1 MRKSFSLVWKENA
14 ERRDKLLSY
23 YDPIQ
28 GIGSPIPRF
37 RLNIT
42 KDDYLLLPE
51 EMQELPEIRS
61 LLPYS
66 CVADYLK
73 AIGKGDI
80 TELANFLIDLD
91 RVRILYD
98 FEFWCAKCVKVQDK
112 ETKKDI
118 PFILRRP
125 QRRLLERIWSQ
136 YRAAKPV
143 RIVVVKA
150 RQWGGST
157 LIQMFMAWVQL
168 TQETAWH
175 SVIIGDVEGQAR
187 NVRGMYTRLADT
199 YPPDLETVKFVPFEG
214 SNKNKI
220 IKERGCIVSI
230 GSMQK
235 PDNLR
240 SFDIMMA
247 HLSEVG
253 LWKETLGKKPE
264 DLAQSVSGTVP
275 LLPRTLV
282 VYESTA
288 KGVGNYFHR
297 LYQKAADNTDGL
309 IGLFIPWFEI
319 EMYQL
324 PFTDK
329 YEAEKFWDSMSDY
342 EKLLWDLGATL
353 EGIKW
358 YRWKKSTDDLD
369 DWRMGAEF
377 PSFVDEAFQSTGKRA
392 YSPLYTKRMR
402 KFCKEPIFVGDVFAD
417 ASRGKDALKNI
428 HLSAIPKGNL
438 WLWKMPEEG
447 DMMENRYVVSVDI
460 GGTNPNADYSIIRI
474 IDRYWLTEDG
484 VPEAIGTWKG
494 HIDQDLL
501 IWKAVMLCK
510 LFGNA
515 TLAVESN
522 SLDKQADT
530 EGTHFIT
537 VLDEIKDYYD
547 NIFARTDPQ
556 KIKEGAPVQYGF
568 HTNKATKTDLINMMR
583 RIYRTIG
590 YIERDARVM
599 NEADTYEMKD
609 NGSFGAVDGAHD
621 DMHMSTAIGLKVSEK
636 MDLPKMRTTYVAPQS
651 ESRIINEY
659 TY

>member
-1 MRKSFSLVWKENA
+1 MSKNFSLVWKENG
-14 ERRDKLLSY
+14 ERRNKLLSY

-28 GIGSPIPRF
+28 GVGSPIPRF

-42 KDDYLLLPE
+42 KGDYLLLPE
-51 EMQELPEIRS
+51 EMQELPTIKDA
-61 LLPYS
+61 LAYP
-66 CVADYLK
+66 CVADYL
-73 AIGKGDI
+73 ASIGQGSI
-80 TELANFLIDLD
+80 NTLASFLIELD
-91 RVRILYD
+91 KVRLSYD
-98 FEFWCAKCVKVQDK
+98 FEYWCAKCVKVQDK

-125 QRRLLERIWSQ
+125 QRRLFERIWSQ
-136 YRAAKPV
+136 WRAGVPV
-143 RIVVVKA
+143 RIIVVKA

-168 TQETAWH
+168 TQETGWH
-175 SVIIGDVEGQAR
+175 SVIVGDVEGQAR
-187 NVRGMYTRLADT
+187 NVRGMYTRLAGS
-199 YPPDLETVKFVPFEG
+199 YPPDLATVTFAPFEG

-264 DLAQSVSGTVP
+264 DLAQSISGTVP
-275 LLPRTLV
+275 LIPRTIV
-282 VYESTA
+282 VMESTA

-297 LYQKAADNTDGL
+297 LYQKASIDDTGMIA
-309 IGLFIPWFEI
+309 LFIPWWDI

-324 PFTDK
+324 EFKDRF
-329 YEAEKFWDSMSDY
+329 EAEKFWDSMTDY
-342 EKLLWDLGATL
+342 ERLLWDLGATL

-392 YSPLYTKRMR
+392 YSPLFTKRMR
-402 KFCKEPIFVGDVFAD
+402 KFCKDPIFIGDVFAD
-417 ASRGKDALKNI
+417 ASRGNDALKNI
-428 HLSAIPKGNL
+428 HVAPVPKGNL
-438 WLWKMPEEG
+438 WLWKLPEMGEQMEG
-447 DMMENRYVVSVDI
+447 RYVVSVDI
-460 GGTNPNADYSIIRI
+460 GGVNPNADYSIIRI
-474 IDRYWLTEDG
+474 IDRFWLTDGG
-484 VPEAIGTWKG
+484 VPEAVGTWRG

-510 LFGNA
+510 LFGDA

-530 EGTHFIT
+530 EGSHFIT
-537 VLDEIKDYYD
+537 VLDEIKDFYD

-556 KIKEGAPVQYGF
+556 KIREGAPAQYGF
-568 HTNKATKTDLINMMR
+568 HTNKATKTDLINTMR

-590 YIERDARVM
+590 YIERDARAM
-599 NEADTYEMKD
+599 DEADTYEMKD

-621 DMHMSTAIGLKVSEK
+621 DIHMSTAIGLKVSEK
-636 MDLPKMRTTYVAPQS
+636 MDLPKLRTMYVAS
-651 ESRIINEY
+651 TETRITNEY
-659 TY
+659 TF